1 MKSVRKNLVVFGT
14 LDFTIHAINSL
25 EKYHINIVNGLG
37 MIICYRKEVWSI
49 KVKDS
54 VLDVVGSDDDINL
67 YVGLADGT
75 VAIILV

>member
-1 MKSVRKNLVVFGT
+1 MCTSV
-14 LDFTIHAINSL
+14 S
-25 EKYHINIVNGLG
+25 IVKWSWHD
-37 MIICYRKEVWSI
+37 ICYRKEVWNI

-75 VAIILV
+75 VAIIQV